1 MPGNKQA
8 MDFKKTIKPFIL
20 GNYLFTEDAGAL
32 ADDASL
38 IRGGVVDSTGI
49 LELVE
54 FLEATYGVRVEAA
67 EMIPANFDSIDMI
80 SAFMARKMAACVA

>member
-1 MPGNKQA
+1 
-8 MDFKKTIKPFIL
+8 MDFKSTIKPFIL
-20 GNYLFTEDAGAL
+20 SNYLFTEDAGAL

-54 FLEATYGVRVEAA
+54 FLETTYDIRVGAA
-67 EMIPANFDSIDMI
+67 EMIPGNFDSIDMI
-80 SAFMARKMAACVA
+80 SAFMARKMAACAV

>member
-1 MPGNKQA
+1 MLGRDEA
-8 MDFKKTIKPFIL
+8 MEFKKTIKPFIL

-54 FLEATYGVRVEAA
+54 FLETTYGIRVEAA
-67 EMIPANFDSIDMI
+67 EMIPGNFDSIDMI